1 MMYGGTVPK
10 PVGRREG
17 PRCAKQKPLG
27 GFTLIELLVVIA
39 IISTLMGIL
48 LPALDKV
55 KRQARALIGTGNQHE
70 IVNGVNLFA
79 MDNDERYPE
88 SVATL
93 GDELDWWNWAEPMM
107 LTGHRA
113 RSPRMHRSISA
124 YLRSYIEDA
133 DTMYCPNAPRKYKYL
148 QDVWNA
154 GDEWDNLETPME
166 GDPVSGTYCF
176 YWNYTGYLEE
186 RNYLFKGPRNSASGT
201 GCSKLLVSDY
211 FGYNHWRSKG
221 CYGSCEKFAGASVT
235 DGTVLSSAYWS
246 GEVIA
251 EPTAPEIKLRAGY
264 ADGHVET
271 FMSSDT
277 LTMKVIIDP
286 GMALPYPNDIDSPGC
301 FYLPRNALY

>member
-1 MMYGGTVPK
+1 MYGGTVPK

-133 DTMYCPNAPRKYKYL
+133 DTMYCPNANGGRSGQRHVLLLLELYRLSRRTELSFQRPAKFSIRHRMQQAAGQRLFRL
-148 QDVWNA
+148 QPLA
-154 GDEWDNLETPME
+154 KQ
-166 GDPVSGTYCF
+166 
-176 YWNYTGYLEE
+176 
-186 RNYLFKGPRNSASGT
+186 R
-201 GCSKLLVSDY
+201 LL
-211 FGYNHWRSKG
+211 RQ
-221 CYGSCEKFAGASVT
+221 
-235 DGTVLSSAYWS
+235 L
-246 GEVIA
+246 
-251 EPTAPEIKLRAGY
+251 
-264 ADGHVET
+264 
-271 FMSSDT
+271 
-277 LTMKVIIDP
+277 
-286 GMALPYPNDIDSPGC
+286 
-301 FYLPRNALY
+301 